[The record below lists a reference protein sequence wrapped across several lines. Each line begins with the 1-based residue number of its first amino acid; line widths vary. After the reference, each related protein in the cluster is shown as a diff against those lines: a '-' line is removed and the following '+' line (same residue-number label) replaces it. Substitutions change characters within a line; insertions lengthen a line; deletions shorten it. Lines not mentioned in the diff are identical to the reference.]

1 MSRHIP
7 HPVFRFFLLLFG
19 VMCGSTAVIL
29 IKASDEHPFLV
40 ASYRLLLA
48 SAILFPFFLRDLRDY
63 PGYGWRQ
70 LSWTFLPAAAL
81 AVHFMSWV
89 VGARMTPVANASLIA
104 NLTPV
109 AMPFFV
115 WLFFQ
120 ERVNRVEIFGT
131 FLTLTGLILL
141 TGFTFR
147 INPEHFRGNLIC
159 FGSMLAFAAYL
170 ALGRRNGGRIS
181 LWLYMVPL
189 YFFAGLISLITA
201 TFWINPL
208 KPYTLSNILYIL
220 ALAIVPTVGGH
231 TILNYSLKFFRGQV
245 VSVTNLTQPI
255 FATILG
261 YLVFQEKPAPLFYL
275 AAGIM
280 MIGILIVLQG
290 SRLHQVT
297 R

>member
-1 MSRHIP
+1 MSLRTSSPIL
-7 HPVFRFFLLLFG
+7 RFALLIFG

-48 SAILFPFFLRDLRDY
+48 SVILFPFFLRDLQED
-63 PGYGWRQ
+63 PTYGWRQ
-70 LSWTFLPAAAL
+70 VSWTLLPALAL

-115 WLFFQ
+115 WMFFR
-120 ERVNRVEIFGT
+120 ERVNRIELFGT
-131 FLTLTGLILL
+131 LLTLIGLVLL

-147 INPEHFRGNLIC
+147 LNPEHFRGNLIC
-159 FGSMLAFAAYL
+159 FGSMLAFAMYL
-170 ALGRRNGGRIS
+170 ALGRRNGGRIR

-189 YFFAGLISLITA
+189 YFFAGLISLIAA

-208 KPYTLSNILYIL
+208 KPYSLNNVLYIL
-220 ALAIVPTVGGH
+220 ALAIIPTVGGH
-231 TILNYSLKFFRGQV
+231 TILNYSLKFLRGQV
-245 VSVTNLTQPI
+245 VSVTNLSQPI
-255 FATILG
+255 FATLLG
-261 YLVFQEKPAPLFYL
+261 YLVFKEKPTALFYL

-280 MIGILIVLQG
+280 MAGILIVLQG
-290 SRLHQVT
+290 SRRHQAT